1 MSDPPAASDA
11 PVSSA
16 VSTPE
21 ARGSSPRANP
31 VSAGATEPPAP
42 SPAREAKADARAKGD
57 AKKGEPKRGDAKK
70 RGAAPPAGSA
80 DELARHAERIPAKL
94 REEGLSVL
102 IPAFEEEAVIETT
115 IDEVHA
121 TLKPLGVPYE
131 VLVIDDGSRDATAER
146 ARTRDCTVLSFPMN
160 RGYGASLKSGI
171 RASRYGYI
179 AITDADGTYPIH
191 ELARLAAEHEGFD
204 MVVGARTGAHVK
216 IPFIRRPAKWIVNQ
230 LANYLSGYKIP
241 DLNSGLRIFRRELA
255 ERFFGLFP
263 EGFSFTTTITV
274 SALVNGYMVKF
285 LPINYFKRVGKS
297 SISPLRDFLGFLFL
311 VVRLVTYFKPLNVFM
326 PAALVIFGVGLAKA
340 IRDLAVTNAFGVG
353 SSLAMLT
360 GVQLAFLGLLADLI
374 LRRTKL

>member
-1 MSDPPAASDA
+1 MSEPPAASDA
-11 PVSSA
+11 PVSPA
-16 VSTPE
+16 EPTTEARARAPE
-21 ARGSSPRANP
+21 APRADP
-31 VSAGATEPPAP
+31 VPAAATEPPATEP
-42 SPAREAKADARAKGD
+42 PATRARDDAKRGEPKRRD
-57 AKKGEPKRGDAKK
+57 AKKGAAKK
-70 RGAAPPAGSA
+70 APPAG
-80 DELARHAERIPAKL
+80 DDDPARFAERIPGKL

-102 IPAFEEEAVIETT
+102 IPAFEEEAVIEAT

-121 TLKPLGVPYE
+121 TLAPLGIPYE
-131 VLVIDDGSRDATAER
+131 IFVIDDGSRDETAER
-146 ARTRDCTVLSFPMN
+146 ARKKDCTVLSFPMN

-216 IPFIRRPAKWIVNQ
+216 IPFIRRPAKWMVNQ

-326 PAALVIFGVGLAKA
+326 PAALVIFALGLAKA